1 MGNRK
6 HTENRKNRDLSERI
20 PQKLAESAGIPP
32 EAAGLF
38 LKTDLTD
45 EFRYGDVW
53 LLVHNNTLY
62 KYCEGH
68 SIETYPLR
76 SGDELAVGNRGDHA
90 RNFSAKRRQAS
101 YCMPRQQCNEQGLRK
116 FTAAVTKLLHG
127 EENSAE
133 MPELEREERCPNC
146 GRPYRDDTR
155 LCPHCVNK
163 ARVFRRLLAYAGHYK
178 SYIIFIL
185 TFIHS
190 LPPDLKSWRRIF
202 REPYF
207 STKC

>member
-1 MGNRK
+1 M
-6 HTENRKNRDLSERI
+6 SERI

-76 SGDELAVGNRGDHA
+76 SGDELAVEIAATTLAISLQSGGKLRIVCRGSNA
-90 RNFSAKRRQAS
+90 MNKAF
-101 YCMPRQQCNEQGLRK
+101 GK
-116 FTAAVTKLLHG
+116 FTA
-127 EENSAE
+127 
-133 MPELEREERCPNC
+133 R
-146 GRPYRDDTR
+146 GR
-155 LCPHCVNK
+155 K
-163 ARVFRRLLAYAGHYK
+163 FRRNA
-178 SYIIFIL
+178 
-185 TFIHS
+185 
-190 LPPDLKSWRRIF
+190 
-202 REPYF
+202 
-207 STKC
+207 